1 MITLNSIKLNNLN
14 IFKNV
19 AESRAVAQKP
29 LLNIPFKGTQLNND
43 VFEYSSKN
51 DSKKIIESEPDISGE
66 ENDDLDEDTLFPEL
80 FF

>member
-29 LLNIPFKGTQLNND
+29 LLNISFKGTQLNND

-51 DSKKIIESEPDISGE
+51 DSKKVIEPEPEVSGE